1 MSFGVKGNKSLKKIY
16 EKESISDFGNYW
28 KEGTI
33 ITLKKPFDE
42 YDEIIIKV
50 GWDYGGTGGTGVEGM
65 QFVRWIPGE
74 STNVFV
80 PIYLHS
86 TMKYCMTLGFQ
97 TENKLQAKIMSST
110 QKSEDI
116 GIREIIGIKY

>member
-50 GWDYGGTGGTGVEGM
+50 GWDYGGTGGTGVEGT